1 MKIVSD
7 YLDMLRKAGVYDNTA
22 MIVMADHGF
31 GYKDGEEVPLGRNN
45 PLLAV
50 KGMGEHHDIMQISEA
65 PIAYDDLQEA
75 YRRLLDGAS
84 SDQVFDAKEG
94 DDRVRRYLYYD
105 FTDEDHMVEYE
116 LHGHAEDVENLK
128 PTGRVFDR
136 KWS

>member
-1 MKIVSD
+1 M
-7 YLDMLRKAGVYDNTA
+7 RKNVFKLA